1 MSAEALKGFDSQESA
16 INSQERQ
23 KEAIRQE
30 TDRLYSSLDNFNLE
44 QIQTLVDTLSA
55 NNPEFNQEITSFQ
68 DTNSTRV
75 VEMLKA
81 NSESNDSSNF
91 EYFWIDTE
99 QIWEIQWELDSLDL
113 DINNILDWYKTY
125 IETNLSWLTK
135 EQIDKVKLSISNRIL
150 GLWGEIKDLK
160 WDLDDWEDFKNNRW
174 IINEKITDN
183 FSDINNKLLPSLAL
197 LSKINSWENINLR
210 EEWLYD
216 VRDKLEKIKKMLWAE
231 VLSDWDFDK
240 TWKSMELID
249 ANTNN
254 WNILDIREDID
265 ARFLEEN
272 WITSIEDISLL
283 SEKDKQIESTAQYT
297 FYALLAI
304 QIWLEFT
311 PIWWTAWAWIDWADI
326 FSDEDVLMKFATG
339 MPWVDSN
346 YKVEKTWVDNA
357 LATIWLIPWW
367 TILTKSPKLVNWVF
381 ELEPSKFKE
390 FMNILNDSLDEMT
403 KNMWWNANYIKQ
415 IRYYLEWLFLNEKQ
429 WLPLSYIDS
438 LEKSWFIA
446 DKRKW
451 NWIMDIPSEYRW
463 WEKKWIPYKEFI
475 NNFVK
480 NNTYWVNLEEAH
492 AIYWYTNW
500 VYYLKLNDA
509 LENAQ
514 TPEEIDKI
522 MNLDLVKNL
531 VSWLK
536 KFPFANE
543 IQYRGHHLDLSNI
556 KSWDTIPWS
565 NQFLSSWNNPTEPF
579 FSNQG
584 RSQLVV
590 YWSKAIDISELAF
603 FVHHADR
610 LWLTLEKQESVFL
623 PWSILKAISN
633 EKVVDN
639 SWKEVAHVKAIQEN

>member
-311 PIWWTAWAWIDWADI
+311 PAWWTIWAWIDWYDL
-326 FSDEDVLMKFATG
+326 FSDSEALIDLWKKI
-339 MPWVDSN
+339 WVIDEN
-346 YKVEKTWVDNA
+346 YKTEKTLVDNV
-357 LATIWLIPWW
+357 LAGIWLIPWM
-367 TILTKSPKLVNWVF
+367 TILTKWDKLYTFFKQMWPEDKTFFMELLDKVWEKLGIAWEYLNKLKDKLFWVKSNKVDNFRNFDWIDYSYTSPINKIDELLKLW
-381 ELEPSKFKE
+381 
-390 FMNILNDSLDEMT
+390 D
-403 KNMWWNANYIKQ
+403 
-415 IRYYLEWLFLNEKQ
+415 
-429 WLPLSYIDS
+429 
-438 LEKSWFIA
+438 LEKVEELLLTNS
-446 DKRKW
+446 RKLYFPENSYSEFNKYITQW
-451 NWIMDIPSEYRW
+451 N
-463 WEKKWIPYKEFI
+463 YKEAFEI
-475 NNFVK
+475 YKQSEAKSIEKLK
-480 NNTYWVNLEEAH
+480 NIWFSIEDNLKFYEALK
-492 AIYWYTNW
+492 NW
-500 VYYLKLNDA
+500 NID
-509 LENAQ
+509 
-514 TPEEIDKI
+514 EI
-522 MNLDLVKNL
+522 
-531 VSWLK
+531 K
-536 KFPFANE
+536 K
-543 IQYRGHHLDLSNI
+543 
-556 KSWDTIPWS
+556 
-565 NQFLSSWNNPTEPF
+565 
-579 FSNQG
+579 
-584 RSQLVV
+584 
-590 YWSKAIDISELAF
+590 AF
-603 FVHHADR
+603 R
-610 LWLTLEKQESVFL
+610 
-623 PWSILKAISN
+623 
-633 EKVVDN
+633 
-639 SWKEVAHVKAIQEN
+639 

>member
-44 QIQTLVDTLSA
+44 QMQTLVDTLSA

-135 EQIDKVKLSISNRIL
+135 EQIDKVKLSISNRVL
-150 GLWGEIKDLK
+150 GLWNEIKDLK
-160 WDLDDWEDFKNNRW
+160 WDLDDWKDFKNNRW

-197 LSKINSWENINLR
+197 LSKINSWENIILR

-216 VRDKLEKIKKMLWAE
+216 VRDKLEEIKKMLWAE

-297 FYALLAI
+297 FYALWVCCKL
-304 QIWLEFT
+304 
-311 PIWWTAWAWIDWADI
+311 D
-326 FSDEDVLMKFATG
+326 FS
-339 MPWVDSN
+339 
-346 YKVEKTWVDNA
+346 Y
-357 LATIWLIPWW
+357 
-367 TILTKSPKLVNWVF
+367 
-381 ELEPSKFKE
+381 
-390 FMNILNDSLDEMT
+390 
-403 KNMWWNANYIKQ
+403 
-415 IRYYLEWLFLNEKQ
+415 
-429 WLPLSYIDS
+429 
-438 LEKSWFIA
+438 
-446 DKRKW
+446 
-451 NWIMDIPSEYRW
+451 
-463 WEKKWIPYKEFI
+463 
-475 NNFVK
+475 
-480 NNTYWVNLEEAH
+480 
-492 AIYWYTNW
+492 
-500 VYYLKLNDA
+500 
-509 LENAQ
+509 
-514 TPEEIDKI
+514 
-522 MNLDLVKNL
+522 
-531 VSWLK
+531 
-536 KFPFANE
+536 
-543 IQYRGHHLDLSNI
+543 
-556 KSWDTIPWS
+556 
-565 NQFLSSWNNPTEPF
+565 
-579 FSNQG
+579 
-584 RSQLVV
+584 
-590 YWSKAIDISELAF
+590 
-603 FVHHADR
+603 
-610 LWLTLEKQESVFL
+610 
-623 PWSILKAISN
+623 
-633 EKVVDN
+633 
-639 SWKEVAHVKAIQEN
+639 